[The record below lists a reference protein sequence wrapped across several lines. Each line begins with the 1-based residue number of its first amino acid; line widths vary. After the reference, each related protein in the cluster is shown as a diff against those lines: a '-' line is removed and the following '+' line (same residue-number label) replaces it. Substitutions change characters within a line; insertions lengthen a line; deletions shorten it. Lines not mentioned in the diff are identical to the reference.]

1 MQKYKYKRP
10 LITIMYPTGES
21 KQHMQE
27 MHTLQTQNG
36 QAVKGQVGV
45 WSEQHCH
52 EEVRTGKHWS
62 TVFKEGCLQ
71 PPPLLGSVGKEKWV
85 NSHLSGQ
92 ALTIG
97 K

>member
-45 WSEQHCH
+45 
-52 EEVRTGKHWS
+52 
-62 TVFKEGCLQ
+62 
-71 PPPLLGSVGKEKWV
+71 
-85 NSHLSGQ
+85 
-92 ALTIG
+92 
-97 K
+97 